1 MAKQKMKMTDEQL
14 SQELQKSKGGRT
26 DGKLLSLFGGIVIV
40 SGIILG
46 GNMVLI
52 IAGAVLLGLG
62 QVTHGRVR
70 DKASQQTFD
79 TIAPDI
85 LNTVFDH
92 IEMNST
98 THLLNAEDTNIPL
111 PSHNYCSRSG
121 IYPGNISWYDRRA
134 VYREATDVNE
144 FQREE
149 TGLWEKNE
157 REIYTGQW
165 MLCELDQE
173 FPTWL
178 TIWPR
183 DKMDKLFHA
192 QTIRTGNA
200 TFDKRFNL
208 SSDNEQ
214 EALRILNSAGQSGS

>member
-1 MAKQKMKMTDEQL
+1 MAEQKMKMTDEQL
-14 SQELQKSKGGRT
+14 SQELHKSKGGRT
-26 DGKLLSLFGGIVIV
+26 GGKLLSLFGGIVIV

-62 QVTHGRVR
+62 QMTHGRVR

-111 PSHNYCSRSG
+111 PSHNYCSGSG
-121 IYPGNISWYDRRA
+121 YIRGTYHGMTA
-134 VYREATDVNE
+134 ELCTVKLTDVNE

-157 REIYTGQW
+157 RE
-165 MLCELDQE
+165 
-173 FPTWL
+173 
-178 TIWPR
+178 
-183 DKMDKLFHA
+183 
-192 QTIRTGNA
+192 
-200 TFDKRFNL
+200 
-208 SSDNEQ
+208 NE
-214 EALRILNSAGQSGS
+214 